1 MDISIR
7 QGETLQIPVVAD
19 DITATTV
26 RFIAT
31 QEGVIVYDITE
42 PFTVAD
48 TKANA
53 TIITNDTYIEI
64 GEYEYMLVVEY
75 SDGTVDI
82 LPDTEHCTDDNCE
95 LPKLV
100 VCKGIPSGVS

>member
-31 QEGVIVYDITE
+31 QEGVIVYDLTE
-42 PFTVAD
+42 TFSVVD
-48 TKANA
+48 GKANA
-53 TIITNDTYIEI
+53 TIRTEDTFIET
-64 GEYEYMLVVEY
+64 GEYEYMLVVKY
-75 SDGTVDI
+75 SDGTTDI
-82 LPDTEHCTDDNCE
+82 LPDTENCIDDDCE
-95 LPKLV
+95 LPKLIM
-100 VCKGIPSGVS
+100 CKGLPSGVS